1 MASGHSE
8 LSVAFLFKG
17 RDGLGAIYTFAVGN
31 GGKGDS
37 CAYNGYVN
45 SIYTITINGVNK
57 DGTKPEY
64 AEECA
69 GILAT
74 TYSREK
80 RKQSGSIV
88 RTEFLTALLKFF
100 KRDDCA

>member
-1 MASGHSE
+1 MPALLIPVTVSRES
-8 LSVAFLFKG
+8 LFFFKG

-31 GGKGDS
+31 GGKRDN

-45 SIYTITINGVNK
+45 SIYTITISGVNG
-57 DGTKPEY
+57 DGTKPAY

-74 TYSREK
+74 TYSREI
-80 RKQSGSIV
+80 RGQSESIV
-88 RTEFLTALLKFF
+88 RTDFLIAFF
-100 KRDDCA
+100 LIF